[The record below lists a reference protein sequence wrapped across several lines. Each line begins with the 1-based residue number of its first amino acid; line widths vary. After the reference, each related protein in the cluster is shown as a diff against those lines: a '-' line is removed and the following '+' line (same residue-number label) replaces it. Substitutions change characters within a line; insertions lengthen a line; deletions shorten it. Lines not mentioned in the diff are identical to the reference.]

1 MRRLFDHGE
10 RTLSRAL
17 IARRVRFFF
26 SLQVPSVDSLSVFR
40 SSSEDFLFGRASHH
54 ERSSRRDLS
63 KNVRR
68 CRRLFENFQGFK
80 QRSARRHYFLRH
92 ILFVIRKVKKGTYC
106 PIQREDESFQF
117 GVAYGSRSQER
128 SRRRSRKENY
138 EDDDKD
144 DDNNNEASRTKPR
157 TTLNGRKSR
166 AQGEPL
172 ADSRAHV

>member
-17 IARRVRFFF
+17 IARRIRFFF

-40 SSSEDFLFGRASHH
+40 SSSEDFLFGGASHH

-63 KNVRR
+63 KNVRP

-92 ILFVIRKVKKGTYC
+92 ICYSKSKERNVLSYPAGRRIVSIWRRVWIEVAGK
-106 PIQREDESFQF
+106 ESAKESE
-117 GVAYGSRSQER
+117 GKLRG
-128 SRRRSRKENY
+128 RRQ
-138 EDDDKD
+138 
-144 DDNNNEASRTKPR
+144 
-157 TTLNGRKSR
+157 GRR
-166 AQGEPL
+166 
-172 ADSRAHV
+172 